1 MRLGFC
7 TVALISGLTAGCPE
21 DESDDERRPT
31 SDGGATTDD
40 AAAAGNDGDSGGSSG
55 NTSDPSRCPG
65 NLRNELLDAFGN
77 INARIC
83 DVCFDEAST
92 CPAAPFG
99 GTAIECFIEAACHT
113 AHLEDPARCLTG
125 ALATEHGMCNYEG
138 EKSCDNDCYPNTLAN
153 VVRMRCTDPN
163 LGAALSKCGF
173 DLGD

>member
-7 TVALISGLTAGCPE
+7 TVALISGLAAGCPE
-21 DESDDERRPT
+21 DESDDKRGPT

-40 AAAAGNDGDSGGSSG
+40 AAVEENDE
-55 NTSDPSRCPG
+55 TDPSSCPG
-65 NLRNELLDAFGN
+65 NLRSELLDAFGN

-99 GTAIECFIEAACHT
+99 ATAIECFIDAACHT
-113 AHLEDPARCLTG
+113 AHLDRPARCLTG

-153 VVRMRCTDPN
+153 AVRTRCTDPN